1 MSPTVGPRWTKL
13 GQEMTMTVHKDSG
26 ELKKVKIK
34 KFFRSDFFPRCM
46 FCQKVGH
53 DCGFCPSK
61 PSTPINKVEFV
72 ERLLG
77 TPKLKL
83 NDLEDCEWGEA
94 LEIVFKRGLELN
106 HGNPWVNDQ
115 RPFSSLRR
123 KLGFWKSIGADNS
136 VLSWL
141 AYGFQFRF
149 QRKPYRR
156 FFQNPLSIR
165 GVR

>member
-1 MSPTVGPRWTKL
+1 
-13 GQEMTMTVHKDSG
+13 MTVHKDSG

-94 LEIVFKRGLELN
+94 LEIVFKRVWSSITVTPGSMIR
-106 HGNPWVNDQ
+106 DRF
-115 RPFSSLRR
+115 RP
-123 KLGFWKSIGADNS
+123 
-136 VLSWL
+136 
-141 AYGFQFRF
+141 
-149 QRKPYRR
+149 
-156 FFQNPLSIR
+156 
-165 GVR
+165 